1 MSLAMALEN
10 TVGTQF
16 EESMRSKYEP
26 RIKELNSMAEE
37 IAKSGVKDE
46 FGYLV
51 TGLSKLTAM
60 MLDCD
65 QYDLDIDPDGEAV
78 LVDRV
83 IKVNRY
89 IKSVYLNLHG
99 IDHVVIGGLFLT
111 APIYLLPAKK
121 VNAACKNRH
130 HSVMDPEEHG
140 LPSFE
145 KCHYGTIKPLT
156 SDVYMAIAKFSNN
169 YINEIVNSV
178 RNYDYVFLR

>member
-1 MSLAMALEN
+1 MSMAIAD
-10 TVGTQF
+10 VRTQF
-16 EESMRSKYEP
+16 EESMRDKYEP

-37 IAKSGVKDE
+37 IARSGIKDE
-46 FGYLV
+46 LGYLV
-51 TGLSKLTAM
+51 TGLSKLTSM

-65 QYDLDIDPDGEAV
+65 QFDLEYDPDGEPI

-99 IDHVVIGGLFLT
+99 IDHVVIGGMFLT

-121 VNAACKNRH
+121 VNAACKNRYK
-130 HSVMDPEEHG
+130 SVMEPEKYG
-140 LPSFE
+140 LPSNE
-145 KCHYGTIKPLT
+145 ECHYGTIKPLT
-156 SDVYMAIAKFSNN
+156 NNLYMAIAKFPNN